1 MKNKKLILLV
11 EDDIFVKDIYNYK
24 LTSEGY
30 EVAVAGNG
38 AEALKFMESRKPD
51 LILLDIVM
59 PFMDGKETLRKIK
72 SNDEWKTIPIIMLTN
87 LSEADDIEEEA
98 DDEDSTVEKDEE
110 GNEKIKGVSIQR
122 YKGLGEMNPD
132 QLWTTTMDPENRVLK
147 RVTVADA
154 QEADKIFDILMG
166 ADVLPRKRFI
176 QSRAKDVKN
185 LDV

>member
-1 MKNKKLILLV
+1 
-11 EDDIFVKDIYNYK
+11 
-24 LTSEGY
+24 
-30 EVAVAGNG
+30 
-38 AEALKFMESRKPD
+38 
-51 LILLDIVM
+51 
-59 PFMDGKETLRKIK
+59 
-72 SNDEWKTIPIIMLTN
+72 
-87 LSEADDIEEEA
+87 
-98 DDEDSTVEKDEE
+98 
-110 GNEKIKGVSIQR
+110 
-122 YKGLGEMNPD
+122 MNPD